1 MHLFLPRQLGKL
13 TFLFRRLSNTHTS
26 SGRIINN
33 LSYLNGGKTSFN
45 CIKIQNVIYMTFYVS
60 CNGER
65 TTKMESIFFLNCFQ
79 AKIVRPCPA
88 VRHEPPVSE
97 MQLMKKKK
105 ANVFISISTLKQ
117 KKRTDF
123 KQIKFIDETKV
134 KVSENIRS
142 EKWHKEKN
150 RVQHFFVSFTKAD
163 VQQLFFMK
171 KTKKERQIWHRN
183 ASQADSLRIVNK
195 N

>member
-1 MHLFLPRQLGKL
+1 
-13 TFLFRRLSNTHTS
+13 
-26 SGRIINN
+26 
-33 LSYLNGGKTSFN
+33 
-45 CIKIQNVIYMTFYVS
+45 
-60 CNGER
+60 
-65 TTKMESIFFLNCFQ
+65 
-79 AKIVRPCPA
+79 VRPCPA

-142 EKWHKEKN
+142 EK
-150 RVQHFFVSFTKAD
+150 
-163 VQQLFFMK
+163 
-171 KTKKERQIWHRN
+171 
-183 ASQADSLRIVNK
+183 
-195 N
+195 